1 MKTMIDVGSET
12 LDLNIPADK
21 EKAIALLVS
30 ANYPASPDECLQ
42 VFAAVEDIL
51 CFALRKTVAS
61 NWRNICH
68 VAADQAQVGG
78 GAVVP
83 VGVGF
88 TIDLSA
94 PSVAAVSKFKLHFG
108 SKFSSTAR
116 PQTCDV
122 NQGDLELITENG
134 DGEPAAAV
142 APEDVELKG
151 LSEKLTK
158 ESGAPVTVTLLPG
171 KKKRGRPSKKVD
183 TAATPATT

>member
-1 MKTMIDVGSET
+1 LIATKNHKRKSEMKTSIDVGAEV
-12 LDLNIPADK
+12 LDLNQPADK
-21 EKAIALLVS
+21 EKAISLLVS

-42 VFAAVEDIL
+42 VFAAVADIL

-83 VGVGF
+83 IGVGF

-122 NQGDLELITENG
+122 NQGDLELVAENG
-134 DGEPAAAV
+134 DGEPPEPTP
-142 APEDVELKG
+142 APAPAEPPALE
-151 LSEKLTK
+151 TK
-158 ESGAPVTVTLLPG
+158 P
-171 KKKRGRPSKKVD
+171 KKKRGRPAKKVD
-183 TAATPATT
+183 NPEPPAQS